1 MVDTE
6 VVKRVVT
13 GAAVEVERV
22 VAGILGVVK
31 SLVVK
36 RVVAA
41 VEVDLVVNLVVEG
54 ATMEEERVDVS

>member
-1 MVDTE
+1 MVSLVVDIG

-22 VAGILGVVK
+22 VNRVAGILGVVK

-36 RVVAA
+36 RVVIGAA
-41 VEVDLVVNLVVEG
+41 VEG
-54 ATMEEERVDVS
+54 